1 MNYWTDLYT
10 EIAQR
15 ITNNIPEV
23 VWVDLWHEQIGYLAS
38 EYPFGTPAVFL
49 SFNTV
54 KIDDRSLLVQD
65 VDTQMDLYIY
75 FETFADT
82 FMGSY
87 NQDTALSFLELINK
101 LYALFHGRSGV
112 NYSTMRRVAM
122 RRIDSGGA
130 GVLYQLSLQ
139 FKVVDYSAQVIW
151 GEGTFTGLE
160 TTQGVISHAKPDD
173 KPLYQL

>member
-10 EIAQR
+10 EIAKR
-15 ITNNIPEV
+15 ITDQLPEV

-38 EYPFGTPAVFL
+38 EHPFGTPAVFL
-49 SFNTV
+49 SFTTV

-65 VDTQMDLYIY
+65 VDTQMDVYVY

-82 FMGSY
+82 FVGSY
-87 NQDTALSFLELINK
+87 NQDTALAFLGLINK
-101 LYALFHGRSGV
+101 LYALFHGRSGA

-122 RRIDSGGA
+122 RRVDSGGT

-151 GEGTFTGLE
+151 GEGTFSGLE
-160 TTQGVISHAKPDD
+160 TTQGDIKRPELDN
-173 KPLYQL
+173 KPLFEL